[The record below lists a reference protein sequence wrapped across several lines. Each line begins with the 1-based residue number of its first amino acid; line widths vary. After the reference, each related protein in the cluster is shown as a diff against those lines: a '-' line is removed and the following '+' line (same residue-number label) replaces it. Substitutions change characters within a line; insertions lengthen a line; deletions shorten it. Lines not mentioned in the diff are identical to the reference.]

1 MFKRIATFTL
11 ICLVLSL
18 WPARATTPGRGDDG
32 GRYVAGFSGHA
43 VVLVAHTR
51 VRVQARAPHRPAT
64 GLSAGMVLVRVV
76 VPPVWAA
83 TRSIQTVPS
92 HRIATHLSL

>member
-18 WPARATTPGRGDDG
+18 WPARATTPGRRDDG
-32 GRYVAGFSGHA
+32 GRYVAGFAGHA

-51 VRVQARAPHRPAT
+51 VRLQVRAPHRPAT
-64 GLSAGMVLVRVV
+64 GLSVGVVLVRGF
-76 VPPVWAA
+76 VPLACTA
-83 TRSIQTVPS
+83 TRSIHTLPS
-92 HRIATHLSL
+92 HRLATHLSL